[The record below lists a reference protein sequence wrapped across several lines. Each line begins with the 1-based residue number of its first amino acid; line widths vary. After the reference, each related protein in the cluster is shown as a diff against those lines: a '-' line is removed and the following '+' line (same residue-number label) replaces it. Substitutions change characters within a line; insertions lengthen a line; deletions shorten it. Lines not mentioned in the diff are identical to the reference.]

1 MVLSRARVDLYSR
14 RIIGSALSL
23 TADAELVCRALRN
36 ALEIRPMMAACCFIQ
51 IKVFSIKAINTESY
65 SAVMG

>member
-1 MVLSRARVDLYSR
+1 
-14 RIIGSALSL
+14 
-23 TADAELVCRALRN
+23 LVCRALRN

-51 IKVFSIKAINTESY
+51 IKVFSIKVINTESY

>member
-36 ALEIRPMMAACCFIQ
+36 ALEIRPMMAAYCFIQ
-51 IKVFSIKAINTESY
+51 IKVFSIKVINTESY